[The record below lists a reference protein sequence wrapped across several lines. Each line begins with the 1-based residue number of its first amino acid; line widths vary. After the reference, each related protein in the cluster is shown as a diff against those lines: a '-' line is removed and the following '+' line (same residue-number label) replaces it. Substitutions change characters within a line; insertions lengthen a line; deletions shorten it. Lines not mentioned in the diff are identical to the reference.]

1 MSGRAAFGWFA
12 LLMGILFA
20 APLIGANYPPE
31 DQPLLLVTSQQE
43 VDIHIYSFKKN
54 GHFCFMIDKHGYAP
68 MLECPR

>member
-1 MSGRAAFGWFA
+1 MPRWGYFVIAGVLYACSLWFT
-12 LLMGILFA
+12 L
-20 APLIGANYPPE
+20 GATYPPE